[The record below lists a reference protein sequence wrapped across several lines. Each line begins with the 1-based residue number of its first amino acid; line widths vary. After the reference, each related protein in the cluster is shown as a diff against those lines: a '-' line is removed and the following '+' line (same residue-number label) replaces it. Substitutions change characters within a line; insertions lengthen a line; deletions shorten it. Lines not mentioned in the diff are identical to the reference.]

1 MSLKA
6 LHLFLI
12 SLATLA
18 MLGISGW
25 CFQQRS
31 IGQEFPGDLA
41 IGITCAAGGL
51 GLIAY
56 GMYFLKK
63 TRGVGLM

>member
-6 LHLFLI
+6 VHLFLI
-12 SLATLA
+12 TIATLA
-18 MLGISGW
+18 MLGLSGW

-41 IGITCAAGGL
+41 IACTCAVAGVGL
-51 GLIAY
+51 MVY
-56 GMYFLKK
+56 GVYFLKK
-63 TRGVGLM
+63 TRNVSLL